1 MRHTRTWAFVVAAI
15 CAAAL
20 TGCDKLGQSAEK
32 AKKAVMG
39 NGTTAESISGVDS
52 FILKVNSCPNSI
64 RSGLRK
70 GGYTLQEEKADA
82 ILEIT
87 INHTGRNLD
96 NIPSFGGV
104 GNKANYNVRVIGV
117 GDKVLYQNSGNEGSA
132 TMEELCGDI
141 ADEITA
147 SLRKRTG

>member
-1 MRHTRTWAFVVAAI
+1 MRNAMAALSMPAMI
-15 CAAAL
+15 CATLLA
-20 TGCDKLGQSAEK
+20 GCDKLGQGAEQ
-32 AKKAVMG
+32 AKKAVLG
-39 NGTTAESISGVDS
+39 NGATAESIGGVNS

-64 RSGLRK
+64 RGGLRK
-70 GGYTLQEEKADA
+70 RGYSIQEGKADA

-104 GNKANYNVRVIGV
+104 GNKANYDVRVLGV
-117 GDKVLYQNSGNEGSA
+117 GDKVLYQSNGNEGSA

-147 SLRKRTG
+147 NLRKRTG